1 MGFGMPSVHS
11 EVTVDAPPARVWAV
25 LADFGTIERWSPV
38 VEKSYCTTE
47 QTTGVGAERHCDLN
61 PRGAVEE
68 RVLESNPEM
77 LLGIHVEAGG
87 PIVSQR
93 SHFRLRPEGGGTA
106 VTMAIEFELAAEAA
120 ERAEGIAEALQAAT
134 DGTVAG
140 LKRHIETGDLIGDSL
155 PEA

>member
-1 MGFGMPSVHS
+1 MPSVRS
-11 EVTVDAPPARVWAV
+11 EVTVGAPPARVWEV

-38 VEKSYCTTE
+38 VAKSYCTTD
-47 QTTGVGAERHCDLN
+47 QTTGVGAERHCDLY

-68 RVLESNPEM
+68 RVLESTPET

-93 SHFRLRPEGGGTA
+93 SDFRLRPEDGGTA
-106 VTMAIEFELAAEAA
+106 VTMAIEFELAPEATA
-120 ERAEGIAEALQAAT
+120 AANAVAEALQAAS

-140 LKRHIETGDLIGDSL
+140 LKRHIETGEVIGDSL